1 MRRVSIILVC
11 MASIGCIAGLA
22 GCSGSGSGPYQPS
35 REQSRDT
42 ERAQKLTQQ
51 AVQAMVEDPSTKG
64 LERGE
69 KLLRDALTAD
79 LYHGPAHNNLG
90 VVFLKRGMLYEAA
103 SEFEWARK
111 LMPGHPDPR
120 MNLALTLE
128 QAGQVDLA
136 IDTYLTALETYPGHM
151 PTIQALTRLELYEQR
166 ATPQTTD
173 RLRQIAL
180 RGEGVHWRSWARQQ
194 LADPGIP

>member
-1 MRRVSIILVC
+1 MKLLRLTILIAC
-11 MASIGCIAGLA
+11 ASGLSMLTI
-22 GCSGSGSGPYQPS
+22 GCSGAGSGPYQPTTE
-35 REQSRDT
+35 RARDT
-42 ERAQKLTQQ
+42 EQAQKLTQQ
-51 AVQAMVEDPSTKG
+51 AVSLMRDADGSKA
-64 LERGE
+64 LDRAE

-90 VVFLKRGMLYEAA
+90 VVYLKKGMLYEAA
-103 SEFEWARK
+103 NEFEWARK

-128 QAGQVDLA
+128 QAGQVDQA

-180 RGEGVHWRSWARQQ
+180 RGEGDHWRSWARRQ
-194 LADPGIP
+194 LADPDEP